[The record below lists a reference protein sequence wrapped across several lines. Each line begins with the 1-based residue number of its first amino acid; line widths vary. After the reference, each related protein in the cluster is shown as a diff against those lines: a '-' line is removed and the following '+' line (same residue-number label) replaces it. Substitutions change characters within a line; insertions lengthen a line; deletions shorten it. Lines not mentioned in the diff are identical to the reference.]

1 VTKGRDSNRQGYDH
15 PKVAEAAGTVTNR
28 LYPAP
33 QSRRSRDR
41 EGIERV
47 DIIDLNLDLDPDSA
61 RSVEVLTAEMMVGW
75 QVGQAALARAGMQRE
90 PGRPVDR
97 TRS

>member
-1 VTKGRDSNRQGYDH
+1 VTKGRDSNRQGYD
-15 PKVAEAAGTVTNR
+15 PKIAEAAGTVTNR
-28 LYPAP
+28 LDPAP

-41 EGIERV
+41 EGIERA

>member
-1 VTKGRDSNRQGYDH
+1 MTKGRDSNRQGYD

>member
-1 VTKGRDSNRQGYDH
+1 VTKGRDSNRQGYD
-15 PKVAEAAGTVTNR
+15 PKIAEAAGTVTNR
-28 LYPAP
+28 VDPAP

-75 QVGQAALARAGMQRE
+75 QVGQAALARAGMRRE

>member
-1 VTKGRDSNRQGYDH
+1 VTKGRDSNRQGYD
-15 PKVAEAAGTVTNR
+15 PKIAEAAGTVTNR

-75 QVGQAALARAGMQRE
+75 QVGQAALARAGMQPE

>member
-1 VTKGRDSNRQGYDH
+1 MIRKSRRPRERSPIGSI
-15 PKVAEAAGTVTNR
+15 
-28 LYPAP
+28 PAP

-61 RSVEVLTAEMMVGW
+61 QSVEVLTAEMMVGW
-75 QVGQAALARAGMQRE
+75 QVGQAALARAGMRRE